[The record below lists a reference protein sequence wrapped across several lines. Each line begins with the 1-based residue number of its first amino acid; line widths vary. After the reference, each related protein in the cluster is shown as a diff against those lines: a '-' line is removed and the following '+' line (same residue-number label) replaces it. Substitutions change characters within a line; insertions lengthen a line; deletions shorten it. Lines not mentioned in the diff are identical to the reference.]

1 MIISDR
7 AHFRLTIRPFDP
19 RRPAQADVGASGLEP
34 TMTYIVHRTC
44 ARVTIGIAAT
54 PPRVAMKSRRLMLVP
69 LVQERIVSPQT
80 AMLEGLA
87 DVPRNQKRTNCDALR
102 MSALAPKADI
112 RQRSRNVRFVPLADI
127 AD

>member
-1 MIISDR
+1 
-7 AHFRLTIRPFDP
+7 
-19 RRPAQADVGASGLEP
+19 
-34 TMTYIVHRTC
+34 
-44 ARVTIGIAAT
+44 
-54 PPRVAMKSRRLMLVP
+54 MKSRRLMLVP